1 MLYKSF
7 YYTLRASALPV
18 MLSLVVD
25 ENGTPQQIKVTRSLG
40 LGLDQKAIEAVQ
52 RLRFKPGL
60 KDGKPVAVIAN
71 IEVNFRLL

>member
-1 MLYKSF
+1 
-7 YYTLRASALPV
+7 

-52 RLRFKPGL
+52 KWRFKPGL